1 MTTSLTCSARTF
13 PTANGSLSSLRFF
26 SSYGTA
32 SQTQTSQTKAPEE
45 CHQEQNWWSG
55 PWGRSLRLNRICQI
69 LFFAAIP
76 SVHIRS
82 HSSFLPLSVSFY
94 GADWGCLAGHD
105 LYIGFPMSTLQLVEH
120 KPKDVGRLQ
129 LPSTMGCLEKP
140 QRHQTNGFSV
150 KRKLFNIILEGS
162 NQCGIMWV

>member
-55 PWGRSLRLNRICQI
+55 PWGRSLRLNRICPI
-69 LFFAAIP
+69 LFFCCNSIGSYP
-76 SVHIRS
+76 FPLILSSLECFLLWGWLGLLGRS
-82 HSSFLPLSVSFY
+82 WSIHRVSHVNPTACWAQAERCWQTATPVNYGLSWETSKTPNQ
-94 GADWGCLAGHD
+94 W
-105 LYIGFPMSTLQLVEH
+105 
-120 KPKDVGRLQ
+120 
-129 LPSTMGCLEKP
+129 
-140 QRHQTNGFSV
+140 
-150 KRKLFNIILEGS
+150 ILG
-162 NQCGIMWV
+162 